1 MTVSKNKNMEGMAE
15 MATLRSFTDNEKM
28 LMKKALYYDFMLF
41 NRNQKPFNA
50 FLVKR
55 GLKNTIYTPQKNV
68 SGSTDPHSS
77 MRGINRY
84 DVGLHM
90 DLSSPNHFNPIDNAN
105 LEFILESFKNHQF
118 GQSQSIF
125 DPSTSEQIDQGIKA
139 IVANLTPGAP
149 LYNCSTDAV
158 MSAIMA
164 GRFDEFLSDQ
174 NKEDMMRICYSG
186 ADPVIEGEEEEIE
199 LPQKMRPTAT
209 ATATASAADF
219 GGKKKRNKS
228 KSKKRSNKS
237 KSKKRSNRRSKSKKR
252 SNRRSN
258 RRSKKGGAPASYV
271 GSIQGEFINDRG
283 QQLFRNPVGGIA

>member
-1 MTVSKNKNMEGMAE
+1 MEGMAE

-90 DLSSPNHFNPIDNAN
+90 DLSSPNRFNPIDNAN

-199 LPQKMRPTAT
+199 LPQRMRPTAT
-209 ATATASAADF
+209 ATGTGASAADF

-228 KSKKRSNKS
+228 KSKSKKTKRGKSKSNRRSKRRSNKS
-237 KSKKRSNRRSKSKKR
+237 KSKKRSNGR
-252 SNRRSN
+252 SNG
-258 RRSKKGGAPASYV
+258 RSKKGGAPASYV

>member
-1 MTVSKNKNMEGMAE
+1 MEGMAE

>member
-1 MTVSKNKNMEGMAE
+1 
-15 MATLRSFTDNEKM
+15 M

-105 LEFILESFKNHQF
+105 LEFILESFQNHQF

-125 DPSTSEQIDQGIKA
+125 DPSTSERIDQGIEA
-139 IVANLTPGAP
+139 LATNLTPGAP

-199 LPQKMRPTAT
+199 LPQRMRPTAT
-209 ATATASAADF
+209 ATGTGASAADF

-237 KSKKRSNRRSKSKKR
+237 KSKKRSKSRSKSRSKKR
-252 SNRRSN
+252 SNG
-258 RRSKKGGAPASYV
+258 RSKKGGAPASYV

>member
-1 MTVSKNKNMEGMAE
+1 
-15 MATLRSFTDNEKM
+15 
-28 LMKKALYYDFMLF
+28 MLF

-105 LEFILESFKNHQF
+105 LEFILESFQNHQF
-118 GQSQSIF
+118 GQSQIIF

-186 ADPVIEGEEEEIE
+186 ADPVIEGEEEIE

-209 ATATASAADF
+209 ATATASAADS

-228 KSKKRSNKS
+228 KSKSRSKS
-237 KSKKRSNRRSKSKKR
+237 RSKKRSNG
-252 SNRRSN
+252 
-258 RRSKKGGAPASYV
+258 RSKKGGAPASYV